1 MAWKML
7 NHKSRCR
14 FVRRGSHLSVHRRS
28 SISPFRTLP
37 STPTYRGRTKWF
49 RNRANVYVSLVFFFF
64 SFFFFFPVDLAS
76 LPSRRRDTRPFQKA
90 RQVTRRRGCYSYL
103 RVDAGVE
110 SNGNGVTSLPSKYE
124 KIGWKNNQRAEYSI
138 SRFTRYTCKL

>member
-1 MAWKML
+1 MGAI
-7 NHKSRCR
+7 CR
-14 FVRRGSHLSVHRRS
+14 FIAAPPYRPSVLFRLRLPTAAAPSGFVTVQTCTFLS
-28 SISPFRTLP
+28 
-37 STPTYRGRTKWF
+37 
-49 RNRANVYVSLVFFFF
+49 FFFF
-64 SFFFFFPVDLAS
+64 FYFFFFFPVDLAS